1 MVQNNKG
8 SVLTVLVYEQVPYT
22 SGQHAVH
29 FAFSQ
34 DEKVFDMVCNAVG
47 EPNEAPYVSEDRALL
62 SRTSYLNGELFDCVQ
77 AIECI
82 NEAEFIDFIKDFA
95 ELGFTAV
102 SGISKLKLYNLINQI
117 DSAVSEYLTTH
128 PEIKGYAA
136 AYFESRGRFD
146 ELIDGDLPFD
156 NEAMPSM
163 AEIQEDLKT
172 GAVLARKIGYDC

>member
-1 MVQNNKG
+1 MNQNNKG
-8 SVLTVLVYEQVPYT
+8 SVLTVLVYEQTPYM
-22 SGQHAVH
+22 SGKHAVH

-47 EPNEAPYVSEDRALL
+47 NPDESPYVSEDRALL
-62 SRTSYLNGELFDCVQ
+62 SRTNYLNGELFDCVQ

-102 SGISKLKLYNLINQI
+102 SGVPKLELFDLIDQI
-117 DSAVSEYLTTH
+117 DSAVSEYLSKH

-136 AYFESRGRFD
+136 AYFESRGKFNETVD
-146 ELIDGDLPFD
+146 DDLPFD

-163 AEIQEDLKT
+163 AEIQEDIKT
-172 GAVLARKIGYDC
+172 GAALTRKIGYDY

>member
-1 MVQNNKG
+1 MNQNNKG
-8 SVLTVLVYEQVPYT
+8 SVLTVLVYEQTPYT

-29 FAFSQ
+29 FAFSL
-34 DEKVFDMVCNAVG
+34 DEKVFDMVCNVVSD
-47 EPNEAPYVSEDRALL
+47 PNESPYVSEDRALL
-62 SRTSYLNGELFDCVQ
+62 SRTNYLDGELFDCVQ

-102 SGISKLKLYNLINQI
+102 SGIPKLELFNLIDQI
-117 DSAVSEYLTTH
+117 DSAVSEYLSTH

-136 AYFESRGRFD
+136 AYFESRGKFNEPVND
-146 ELIDGDLPFD
+146 EPTFD
-156 NEAMPSM
+156 NEVMPSM
-163 AEIQEDLKT
+163 AEIQEDLIT

>member
-1 MVQNNKG
+1 MIQSNKG
-8 SVLTVLVYEQVPYT
+8 PVLTVLVYEQVPYT

-29 FAFSQ
+29 FAFSR
-34 DEKVFDMVCNAVG
+34 DEKVFDMVCNVVSD
-47 EPNEAPYVSEDRALL
+47 PNESPYVSEDRALL
-62 SRTSYLNGELFDCVQ
+62 SRTNYLDGELFDCVQ

-102 SGISKLKLYNLINQI
+102 SGVPKLEVFNLINQI
-117 DSAVSEYLTTH
+117 DSAVSEYLTAH

-136 AYFESRGRFD
+136 AYFESRGRFNETVD
-146 ELIDGDLPFD
+146 DDPPFD

-163 AEIQEDLKT
+163 DEIQEDLRT
-172 GAVLARKIGYDC
+172 GAVLARKIGYDF

>member
-1 MVQNNKG
+1 MIQNKRG
-8 SVLTVLVYEQVPYT
+8 PVLTVLVYEQVPYV

-34 DEKVFDMVCNAVG
+34 DEKVFDMVCNTVG
-47 EPNEAPYVSEDRALL
+47 DINESPYVSEDRALL

-102 SGISKLKLYNLINQI
+102 SGISKLELFNLIDQI

-136 AYFESRGRFD
+136 AYFESKGRFD
-146 ELIDGDLPFD
+146 ELIDEDLPFD
-156 NEAMPSM
+156 NETMPSM
-163 AEIQEDLKT
+163 AEIQEDLRT
-172 GAVLARKIGYDC
+172 GEVLARKIGYDC

>member
-1 MVQNNKG
+1 
-8 SVLTVLVYEQVPYT
+8 
-22 SGQHAVH
+22 
-29 FAFSQ
+29 
-34 DEKVFDMVCNAVG
+34 MVCNAVCDS
-47 EPNEAPYVSEDRALL
+47 NESPYVSEDRALL
-62 SRTSYLNGELFDCVQ
+62 SRTNYLDGELFDCVQ

-102 SGISKLKLYNLINQI
+102 SGVTKPELFNLVDQI
-117 DSAVSEYLTTH
+117 DSAVSEYLSKH

-136 AYFESRGRFD
+136 AYFESRGRFNETVD
-146 ELIDGDLPFD
+146 DDLPFN

-172 GAVLARKIGYDC
+172 GAVVARKIGYDF

>member
-1 MVQNNKG
+1 MIQSNKG
-8 SVLTVLVYEQVPYT
+8 PVLTVLVYEQVPYM
-22 SGQHAVH
+22 SGKHAVH

-34 DEKVFDMVCNAVG
+34 DDKVFDMVCNAVG
-47 EPNEAPYVSEDRALL
+47 DPDESPYVSKDRALI
-62 SRTSYLNGELFDCVQ
+62 SRTNYLDGELFDCVQ

-102 SGISKLKLYNLINQI
+102 SGVTKLELFNLIDQI
-117 DSAVSEYLTTH
+117 DSAVSEYLSTH

-136 AYFESRGRFD
+136 AYFESRGRFNETVD
-146 ELIDGDLPFD
+146 DDLPFD

-172 GAVLARKIGYDC
+172 GALLARKIGYDF

>member
-1 MVQNNKG
+1 MIQNNKWP
-8 SVLTVLVYEQVPYT
+8 VLTVLVYEQTPYM

-47 EPNEAPYVSEDRALL
+47 DPNELPYISEDRALL
-62 SRTSYLNGELFDCVQ
+62 SRTNYLDGELFDCVQ

-102 SGISKLKLYNLINQI
+102 SGIPKLGLFDLIDQI
-117 DSAVSEYLTTH
+117 DSAVSEYLSKH

-136 AYFESRGRFD
+136 AYFESRGRFNETVAD
-146 ELIDGDLPFD
+146 DLPFD
-156 NEAMPSM
+156 NEAVPSM
-163 AEIQEDLKT
+163 AEIQEDLRT
-172 GAVLARKIGYDC
+172 GAVLTRKIGYDF

>member
-1 MVQNNKG
+1 MVKNNKG
-8 SVLTVLVYEQVPYT
+8 SVLTVLVYEQIPYM
-22 SGQHAVH
+22 SGKHAVH

-47 EPNEAPYVSEDRALL
+47 DPDESPYVSDDKALL
-62 SRTSYLNGELFDCVQ
+62 SRTKYLDGELFDCVQ

-102 SGISKLKLYNLINQI
+102 SGIPKLELFDLIDQI
-117 DSAVSEYLTTH
+117 DSAVSEYLSTH

-136 AYFESRGRFD
+136 AYFESRGRFNGTVD
-146 ELIDGDLPFD
+146 DDLPFD

-163 AEIQEDLKT
+163 AEIQEDLRT
-172 GAVLARKIGYDC
+172 GAVLTRKIGYDV